1 MVPRPHHGEIL
12 GFRSGMGL
20 PINARNGTLRQENRN
35 GKHTEIFS
43 MSKHMVFFMLSIILS
58 STVFAEGDAA
68 TGKTKA
74 GICVAC
80 HGANG
85 ISPADI
91 WPNLAGQKNAYLVK
105 QIKAFR
111 DGDRSDASMDPM
123 VKSLS
128 DQDIEDI
135 AAYFSSMG
143 CK

>member
-1 MVPRPHHGEIL
+1 
-12 GFRSGMGL
+12 
-20 PINARNGTLRQENRN
+20 
-35 GKHTEIFS
+35 